1 MLMEMKLALQHAEAD
16 NAVIDLNQRLI
27 EPLIGIFRDDVGD
40 VEFGDRRIFDIGFDV
55 LGDFCHRLLQGRVA
69 DLEVVNRLIEF
80 VIVVIAQEVIKIA
93 AVLHDVEH
101 AVLIAVF

>member
-1 MLMEMKLALQHAEAD
+1 MLVKVKLAFQNAETN

-27 EPLIGIFRDDVGD
+27 ESLIGIFRDDVGD

-93 AVLHDVEH
+93 TVLHDIEH
-101 AVLIAVF
+101 AILIAVF